1 MKSFTDLFIKRP
13 VLAMVVSFVILI
25 AGSKAILPILFPQ
38 LAGLGGLNV
47 RQYPRSDIASI
58 TITTVYVG
66 ADAEL
71 VRGFITTPL
80 ERAIAAADGIDYI
93 QSQSKQGQ
101 SVITARLKLNYD
113 ANKALSDISSKV
125 DAIRRDLPPESEIPV
140 IEIQSADTQ
149 RAAAYLSFTSD
160 ILQPNEVTDYLVR
173 LVQPRLTAVGGV
185 QKADILG
192 GRYFAMRIWMK
203 PDRMAALNISPAQ
216 VRSALSRNNYLS
228 AVGSTKGSLLQVNLT
243 ANTDLHTADDFKKLV
258 VRQDKGTLVRLGD
271 IADVVLGAE
280 DYNAEV
286 RFSGQKAVF
295 MGIYV
300 LPNANSVDVIKR
312 VRVEMEQIKRELPT
326 GLTGEIAYDSTAYIN
341 DAIHEVVKTLIDTL
355 LIVMVVIFLFLGS
368 FRSVI
373 VPVVAIPISLIGAMF
388 LMQVFGF
395 SLNLLTL
402 LAIVLSVG
410 LVVDDA
416 IVVVENVERH
426 MREGMSRMNAA
437 LKGARELVGPII
449 AMTLTLATVYTPIAL
464 QGGLTGA
471 LFREFALTLAGAV
484 IISGVVALT
493 LSPMMSAHLLRPEH
507 VDHGFSGWVNRTFDR
522 FREWYGSHLNRTLN
536 ARPGVYAVWAGVSAL
551 ALFMFVMIPT
561 FASKELAP
569 TEDQGVIFGIVT
581 APANATIDDTIRYA
595 DAAEKVFLGVP
606 DTRFTFQITFP
617 DNGFGGMVLKPWGV
631 RKTPTA
637 AYLPVVQQ
645 KLGAIPGIQMFPVMP
660 SALPGSDTFPVSF
673 VIASTADPER
683 ILEFAQQLYGKAMQA
698 GVFRFADID
707 TKIDQPQAEIAFDH
721 DKVAALGM
729 DMQQVGADLS
739 AAIGGNY
746 VNRFNIAGRSY
757 KVIPQVKRVDR
768 LNPQQLENIYVTGP
782 NNKLIPLSTVAAIK
796 PKTVAR
802 SLNRMQQLNAVA
814 ISGVPARSI
823 DAALKFLEDEAK
835 KILPKGYVIDYTGE
849 SRQLRTEGDKFV
861 PVFALAIILIF
872 LVLAAQFNSFRDPF
886 IVLLGSVPLAL
897 FGAVIFMF
905 LKMPFGTFFTNGWTT
920 SLNIYSQ
927 VGLVTLV
934 GLVSRNGI
942 LIVQFA
948 NEMQR
953 KGMDKLTAVAQ
964 AARTRLR
971 PIMMTSA
978 ATVAGHFPL
987 TLVTGAG
994 AAARNSIGLVLVG
1007 GMTIGTI
1014 FTLFIVPSL
1023 YMLIA
1028 KEHHEKSLMDVG
1040 WEETPE
1046 DVDLTPE
1053 MAPALAPDGNGNGWK
1068 QA

>member
-13 VLAMVVSFVILI
+13 VLALVVSFVILI
-25 AGSKAILPILFPQ
+25 TGLKAMKTI
-38 LAGLGGLNV
+38 NV
-47 RQYPRSDIASI
+47 RQYPRSDIAAI

-101 SVITARLKLNYD
+101 SLITARLKLNYD

-125 DAIRRDLPPESEIPV
+125 DAIRRDLPPDAEIPV
-140 IEIQSADTQ
+140 ISIQAADSQ
-149 RAAAYLSFTSD
+149 FASAYLSFTSD

-192 GRYFAMRIWMK
+192 GRTFAMRVWMK

-216 VRSALSRNNYLS
+216 VRSALSRNNYL
-228 AVGSTKGSLLQVNLT
+228 AAIGSTKGSMLQINLT
-243 ANTDLHTADDFKKLV
+243 ANTDLHTAEQFKQLV

-280 DYNAEV
+280 DYNTEV

-295 MGIYV
+295 MGIWV

-312 VRVEMEQIKRELPT
+312 VRVEMEQIQKELPA
-326 GLTGEIAYDSTAYIN
+326 GMKGEIAYDATAYIN
-341 DAIHEVVKTLIDTL
+341 DAIHEVVKTLVDTL

-368 FRSVI
+368 FRSVV
-373 VPVVAIPISLIGAMF
+373 VPVVAIPISLIGALF

-426 MREGMSRMNAA
+426 LRDGMTRMNAA
-437 LKGARELVGPII
+437 LVGARELIGPII
-449 AMTLTLATVYTPIAL
+449 AMTITLAAVYTPIAL

-484 IISGVVALT
+484 FISGVVALT
-493 LSPMMSAHLLRPEH
+493 LSPMMSAHLLRREH
-507 VDHGFSGWVNRTFDR
+507 VDHGFSGLVNRTFDR
-522 FREWYGSHLNRTLN
+522 FRDWYGSHLDRTLN
-536 ARPGVYAVWAGVSAL
+536 ARPAVYIFWAGISLIAL
-551 ALFMFVMIPT
+551 LMFAAIPKMAT
-561 FASKELAP
+561 KELAP
-569 TEDQGVIFGIVT
+569 KEDQGVIFGIIT

-595 DAAEKVFLGVP
+595 DAAGKVFQSIP
-606 DTRFTFQITFP
+606 DTRFTFQLTFP

-631 RKTPTA
+631 RKTPTK
-637 AYLPVVQQ
+637 AYLPQVQAQ
-645 KLGAIPGIQMFPVMP
+645 LGAIPGIQMFPIMP
-660 SALPGSDTFPVSF
+660 SALPGADSFPVSF
-673 VIASTADPER
+673 VITSTADPER
-683 ILEFAQQLYGKAMQA
+683 ILEFAQQLQMKAMQA

-707 TKIDQPQAEIAFDH
+707 TKIDQPQSEILFDH
-721 DKVAALGM
+721 DKVASLGL
-729 DMQQVGADLS
+729 DMQQVGADLT
-739 AAIGGNY
+739 AAVGGNY

-768 LNPQQLENIYVTGP
+768 LNPEQLENIYVTGP
-782 NNKLIPLSTVAAIK
+782 NNQVVPLSTVASIR

-814 ISGVPARSI
+814 ISGVPIRSL
-823 DAALKFLEDEAK
+823 DSALKFLEDEAR

-861 PVFALAIILIF
+861 PVFVLAIVLIF

-897 FGAVIFMF
+897 RSEEH
-905 LKMPFGTFFTNGWTT
+905 T
-920 SLNIYSQ
+920 SEL
-927 VGLVTLV
+927 
-934 GLVSRNGI
+934 
-942 LIVQFA
+942 
-948 NEMQR
+948 
-953 KGMDKLTAVAQ
+953 
-964 AARTRLR
+964 
-971 PIMMTSA
+971 
-978 ATVAGHFPL
+978 
-987 TLVTGAG
+987 
-994 AAARNSIGLVLVG
+994 
-1007 GMTIGTI
+1007 
-1014 FTLFIVPSL
+1014 
-1023 YMLIA
+1023 
-1028 KEHHEKSLMDVG
+1028 
-1040 WEETPE
+1040 
-1046 DVDLTPE
+1046 
-1053 MAPALAPDGNGNGWK
+1053 
-1068 QA
+1068 

>member
-25 AGSKAILPILFPQ
+25 AGLQAIRTI
-38 LAGLGGLNV
+38 NV
-47 RQYPRSDIASI
+47 RQYPRSDIAAI
-58 TITTVYVG
+58 TVDTVYVG

-93 QSQSKQGQ
+93 QSQSKQGE
-101 SVITARLKLNYD
+101 SLITARLKLNYD

-140 IEIQSADTQ
+140 ISIEAADS
-149 RAAAYLSFTSD
+149 RFASAYLSFTSD

-173 LVQPRLTAVGGV
+173 LVQPRLTAISGV

-192 GRYFAMRIWMK
+192 GRTFAMRVWMK
-203 PDRMAALNISPAQ
+203 PDRMAALNVSPAQ
-216 VRSALSRNNYLS
+216 VRSALARNNYLS

-280 DYNAEV
+280 DYNTEV

-295 MGIYV
+295 MGIWV

-312 VRVEMEQIKRELPT
+312 VRTEMEQIQKELPT
-326 GLTGEIAYDSTAYIN
+326 GMTGQIAYDATAYIN
-341 DAIHEVVKTLIDTL
+341 DAIHEVVKTLLDTL

-373 VPVVAIPISLIGAMF
+373 VPVVAIPISLIGAVF

-484 IISGVVALT
+484 FISGVVALT

-522 FREWYGSHLNRTLN
+522 FREWYGGHLDRTLN
-536 ARPGVYAVWAGVSAL
+536 ARPAVYLVWAGVSAL

-595 DAAEKVFLGVP
+595 DAAGKVFHDIP

-617 DNGFGGMVLKPWGV
+617 DNGFGGMVLKPWGT

-637 AYLPVVQQ
+637 AYLPGIQE

-660 SALPGSDTFPVSF
+660 SALPGSDSFPVSF
-673 VIASTADPER
+673 VITSTADPER
-683 ILEFAQQLYGKAMQA
+683 ILEFAQQLQMKAMQA
-698 GVFRFADID
+698 GIFRFADID
-707 TKIDQPQAEIAFDH
+707 TKIDQPQSEIVFAH
-721 DKVAALGM
+721 DKVASLGL
-729 DMQQVGADLS
+729 DMQKVGADMS
-739 AAIGGNY
+739 AAIGGNC
-746 VNRFNIAGRSY
+746 VNRFNIADRSY

-768 LNPQQLENIYVTGP
+768 LNPEQLENIYVTGP
-782 NNKLIPLSTVAAIK
+782 NNQLVPLSTVAKIRH
-796 PKTVAR
+796 KTVGR
-802 SLNRMQQLNAVA
+802 SLNRMQQLNAVS
-814 ISGVPARSI
+814 ISGVPKVSL
-823 DAALKFLEDEAK
+823 DAALKVLEDEAN

-849 SRQLRTEGDKFV
+849 SRQLRTEGSKFL
-861 PVFALAIILIF
+861 PVFMLAVVLIF

-886 IVLLGSVPLAL
+886 IILLGSVPLAL

-905 LKMPFGTFFTNGWTT
+905 LKMPFGKFFTEGWTT

-934 GLVSRNGI
+934 GLVSKNGI

-948 NEMQR
+948 NERQR
-953 KGMDKLTAVAQ
+953 QGLDKLAAVAE
-964 AARTRLR
+964 AARIRLR
-971 PIMMTSA
+971 PIMMTSV
-978 ATVAGHFPL
+978 ATVAGYFPL

-994 AAARNSIGLVLVG
+994 VATLASIAEALRSRIPTGTR
-1007 GMTIGTI
+1007 TI
-1014 FTLFIVPSL
+1014 
-1023 YMLIA
+1023 
-1028 KEHHEKSLMDVG
+1028 E
-1040 WEETPE
+1040 
-1046 DVDLTPE
+1046 
-1053 MAPALAPDGNGNGWK
+1053 APAAGPAPLTSV
-1068 QA
+1068 